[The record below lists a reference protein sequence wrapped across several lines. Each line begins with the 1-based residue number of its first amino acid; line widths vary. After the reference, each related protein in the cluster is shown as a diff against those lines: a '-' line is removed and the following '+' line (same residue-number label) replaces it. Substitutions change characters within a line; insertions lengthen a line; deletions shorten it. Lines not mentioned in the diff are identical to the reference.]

1 MFKPS
6 AVCAAIAVLAA
17 APLAHAAP
25 ASSQDAAARID
36 QVLSATY
43 KADAPGVTVIVV
55 KDGKTLLRKAYGLAD
70 VKDKRPL
77 AADTPM
83 RLGSITKQFTSTAIL
98 MLVDEGKI
106 KLDDDISVY
115 LPDYPTQGKKI
126 TIEHLLTHTSGI
138 VSYTG
143 KPNYMAGMQ
152 KDLTVQQMVD
162 SFKNDPLEFAPG
174 SRYKYNNSGYFLLGA
189 IIEKV
194 SGQTYDKFVEQRIF
208 VPLGMRRSAYEGH
221 ERDKAP
227 RALGYSGAPGGFE
240 PAAPLSMT
248 QPYAAGS
255 LVSTVDDLAR
265 WDAAVSSGKLLKA
278 ASWQRAFTP
287 YTLSSGSSTG
297 YGYGWETGTLRGAQ
311 MIGHGGGING
321 FNTYALRLPAEK
333 LYVAVLSNADSGLQ
347 PASEAA
353 YKAAAIAIGKPFP
366 DYKEVK
372 LDAKVLDAYAGVYR
386 VEGNDTRTVR
396 RDGDH
401 LVIQRAG
408 RRPVTLLAH
417 SENGFFIPDSLQS
430 FEFTRD
436 AQGKATQLVAHLPT
450 ADQLNPRIGDA
461 PPQRVA
467 VKIDNAKFDA
477 YAGRYQLAPSFVI
490 ELSRDGD
497 RYWTQA
503 SGQGKVEVFALNE
516 RTFFSNAVDAELRF
530 DDAAPGQLVLAQGG
544 RELKGAKLP

>member
-6 AVCAAIAVLAA
+6 PVCAAIAVLLA
-17 APLAHAAP
+17 APLVHAAP
-25 ASSQDAAARID
+25 DPAGDVAARID

-43 KADAPGVTVIVV
+43 KADAPGATVIVV

-70 VKDKRPL
+70 VERKLPL

-98 MLVDEGKI
+98 MLVDEGRI
-106 KLDDDISVY
+106 RLDDDITVY

-143 KPNYMAGMQ
+143 KPGYALAMQ

-162 SFKNDPLEFAPG
+162 SFKNDPLDFAPG

-194 SGQTYDKFVEQRIF
+194 SGKTYDKFVEERIF
-208 VPLGMRRSAYEGH
+208 VPLGMTRSAYEGH
-221 ERDKAP
+221 ERDKTP
-227 RALGYSGAPGGFE
+227 RAQGYTRAPEGFQ
-240 PAAPLSMT
+240 PSKPISMT

-265 WDAAVSSGKLLKA
+265 WDAAVSSGKLLQA
-278 ASWQRAFTP
+278 GSWQRAFTP
-287 YTLSSGSSTG
+287 YTLSTGSSTG

-311 MIGHGGGING
+311 MIGHGGGIPG
-321 FNTYALRLPAEK
+321 FNSFALRLPAEK
-333 LYVAVLSNADSGLQ
+333 LYVAVLSNVDSGMA

-366 DYKEVK
+366 DYQARK
-372 LDAKVLDAYAGVYR
+372 LDPKLLDAYAGVYR
-386 VEGNDTRTVR
+386 AEGSDTRTVR
-396 RDGDH
+396 RDGER
-401 LVIQRAG
+401 LVLQRAG
-408 RRPVTLLAH
+408 RPPVTLQAY
-417 SENGFFIPDSLQS
+417 SETGFFIPDSLQS
-430 FEFTRD
+430 FEFSRD
-436 AQGKATQLVAHLPT
+436 AQGKVSQLVVHNPT
-450 ADQLNPRIGDA
+450 ADQVNPRIGDA

-467 VKIDNAKFDA
+467 VRIDHARFDT
-477 YAGRYQLAPSFVI
+477 YVGRYQLTPGFVI
-490 ELSRDGD
+490 ELTREGD

-503 SGQGKVEVFALNE
+503 SGQGRVEVFALNDK
-516 RTFFSNAVDAELRF
+516 TFFSNAVDAELRF
-530 DDAAPGQLVLAQGG
+530 DDAKPGQLVLAQGG

>member
-6 AVCAAIAVLAA
+6 PVCAAIAVLLA
-17 APLAHAAP
+17 APLVHAAP
-25 ASSQDAAARID
+25 DPAGDVAARID

-43 KADAPGVTVIVV
+43 KADAPGATVIVV

-70 VKDKRPL
+70 VERKLPL

-98 MLVDEGKI
+98 MLVDEGRI
-106 KLDDDISVY
+106 RLDDDITVY

-143 KPNYMAGMQ
+143 KPGYALAMQ

-162 SFKNDPLEFAPG
+162 SFKNDPLDFAPG

-194 SGQTYDKFVEQRIF
+194 SGKTYDKFVEERIF
-208 VPLGMRRSAYEGH
+208 VPLGMTRSAYEGH

-227 RALGYSGAPGGFE
+227 RAQGYTRAPEGFQ
-240 PAAPLSMT
+240 PSKPISMT

-265 WDAAVSSGKLLKA
+265 WDAAVSSGKLLQA
-278 ASWQRAFTP
+278 GSWQRAFTP
-287 YTLSSGSSTG
+287 YTLSTGSSTG

-311 MIGHGGGING
+311 MIGHGGGIPG
-321 FNTYALRLPAEK
+321 FNSFALRLPAEK
-333 LYVAVLSNADSGLQ
+333 LYVAVLSNVDSGMA

-366 DYKEVK
+366 DYQARK
-372 LDAKVLDAYAGVYR
+372 LDPKLLDAYAGVYR
-386 VEGNDTRTVR
+386 AEGSDTRTVR
-396 RDGDH
+396 RDGER
-401 LVIQRAG
+401 LVLQRAG
-408 RRPVTLLAH
+408 RPPVTLQAY
-417 SENGFFIPDSLQS
+417 SETGFFIPDSLQS
-430 FEFTRD
+430 FEFSRD
-436 AQGKATQLVAHLPT
+436 AQGKVSQLVVHNPT
-450 ADQLNPRIGDA
+450 ADQVNPRIGDA

-467 VKIDNAKFDA
+467 VRIDHARFDT
-477 YAGRYQLAPSFVI
+477 YVGRYQLTPGFVI
-490 ELSRDGD
+490 ELTRDGD

-503 SGQGKVEVFALNE
+503 SGQGKVEVFALNDK
-516 RTFFSNAVDAELRF
+516 TFFSNAVDAELRF
-530 DDAAPGQLVLAQGG
+530 DDAKPGQLVLAQGG

>member
-6 AVCAAIAVLAA
+6 PVCAAIAVLLA
-17 APLAHAAP
+17 APLVHAAP
-25 ASSQDAAARID
+25 DPAGDVAARID

-43 KADAPGVTVIVV
+43 KADAPGATVIVF

-70 VKDKRPL
+70 VERKLPL

-98 MLVDEGKI
+98 MLVDEGRI
-106 KLDDDISVY
+106 RLDDDITVY

-143 KPNYMAGMQ
+143 KPGYALAMQ

-162 SFKNDPLEFAPG
+162 SFKNDPLDFAPG

-194 SGQTYDKFVEQRIF
+194 SGKTYDKFVEERIF
-208 VPLGMRRSAYEGH
+208 VPLGMTRSAYEGH

-227 RALGYSGAPGGFE
+227 RAQGYTRAPEGFQ
-240 PAAPLSMT
+240 PSKPISMT

-265 WDAAVSSGKLLKA
+265 WDAAVSSGKLLQA
-278 ASWQRAFTP
+278 GSWQRAFTP
-287 YTLSSGSSTG
+287 YTLSTGSRTG

-311 MIGHGGGING
+311 MIGHGGGIPG
-321 FNTYALRLPAEK
+321 FNSFALRLPAEK
-333 LYVAVLSNADSGLQ
+333 LYVAVLSNVDSGMA

-366 DYKEVK
+366 DYQARK
-372 LDAKVLDAYAGVYR
+372 LDPKLLDAYAGVYR
-386 VEGNDTRTVR
+386 AEGSDTRTVR
-396 RDGDH
+396 RDGER
-401 LVIQRAG
+401 LVLQRAG
-408 RRPVTLLAH
+408 RPPVTLQAY
-417 SENGFFIPDSLQS
+417 SETGFFIPDSLQS
-430 FEFTRD
+430 FEFSRD
-436 AQGKATQLVAHLPT
+436 AQGKVSQLVVHNPT
-450 ADQLNPRIGDA
+450 ADQVNPRIGDA

-467 VKIDNAKFDA
+467 VRIDHARFDT
-477 YAGRYQLAPSFVI
+477 YVGRYQLTPGFVI
-490 ELSRDGD
+490 ELTREGD

-503 SGQGKVEVFALNE
+503 SGQGRVEVFALNDK
-516 RTFFSNAVDAELRF
+516 TFFSNAVDAELRF
-530 DDAAPGQLVLAQGG
+530 DDAKPGQLVLAQGG